1 MIRRLPLSLG
11 LCLLAALIS
20 GCALWR
26 RPLSVEKKAEA
37 EKIAAAR
44 RPLQL
49 VGKIAIVNGKEGFVL
64 IDTGSY
70 AVPVAGARLRG
81 YTGPVES
88 SELRAGDVQRR
99 PFVVADVVSGTPQ
112 QGDEVFLRGEPP
124 PARAVAP
131 EPR

>member
-1 MIRRLPLSLG
+1 M
-11 LCLLAALIS
+11 LAVLAP

-26 RPLSVEKKAEA
+26 RPLTGKKKAEA

-44 RPLQL
+44 RPLQS
-49 VGKIAIVNGKEGFVL
+49 VGKIAIVNAKDGFVL
-64 IDTGSY
+64 IDTGSH
-70 AVPVAGARLRG
+70 AVPPAGARLRG

-88 SELRAGDVQRR
+88 AELKAGDVQRR
-99 PFVVADVVSGTPQ
+99 PFVVADIVSGTPQ

-131 EPR
+131 